1 MSQQASSS
9 NLEKMQ
15 ALKENSSTK
24 DYSILVTGAT
34 GFIGKKLLERLTKTG
49 YKVTAMSRSKYPD
62 SENVRF
68 IVADA
73 FDMNSLCN
81 ALKGIE
87 TAFYLLHSMEGSKK
101 EWEEFANREKLQ
113 AQNFLKASEDAGV
126 KRIIYLGGLVTESLD
141 LSKHM
146 RSRHEVG
153 KILASGNIPVTE
165 LRASVI
171 VGAEGGS
178 YAMLRYL
185 VERLPLM
192 VCPKW
197 VKSTT
202 QPIAVDNVVDYL
214 VGVMKNPITAGKT
227 LEIGGPDKMTY
238 EQMMRLYSSIIN
250 RNLNI
255 IQIPFLTPRLSSY
268 WIDLVTPVKAS
279 LARPLVDSL
288 VHDSYVKDKTIQE
301 LVPVNLKHMTEAI
314 KEARDEAIAFKPI
327 QKTPEEKTS
336 YKVNQKLL
344 LISLCAMALIGSTYY
359 WMDERTDVWEI
370 SWLFGSL
377 IWYAA
382 IIFAISFV
390 KQKARLGYLIGGLLA
405 WATMAFWLFDNF
417 YVVFQISLLGPE
429 PSLDVTIRN
438 FIGVAFA
445 GLATFSSHNVFHKV
459 RVYQARGE
467 SVKESAAAEVPNGA
481 RPIYNTD
488 FS

>member
-1 MSQQASSS
+1 MSNVISQ
-9 NLEKMQ
+9 NKPY
-15 ALKENSSTK
+15 
-24 DYSILVTGAT
+24 DILVTGST
-34 GFIGKKLLERLTKTG
+34 GFIGKKLLSKLSDSG
-49 YKVTAMSRSKYPD
+49 YKVKAMSRSKYTD
-62 SENVRF
+62 TENIRYVQ
-68 IVADA
+68 ADV
-73 FDMNSLCN
+73 FNVNSLS
-81 ALKGIE
+81 AATEGIE

-101 EWEEFANREKLQ
+101 EWAEFANREKQQ
-113 AQNFLKASEDAGV
+113 AQNFLKSATESGV
-126 KRIIYLGGLVTESLD
+126 KRIVYLGGLVNQSLD

-146 RSRHEVG
+146 KSRHDVG
-153 KILASGNIPVTE
+153 RILASGDIPVTE

-197 VKSTT
+197 VKSQT

-214 VGVMKNPITAGKT
+214 IGVMKNPETTGKI
-227 LEIGGPDKMTY
+227 LEIGGPDVMTY
-238 EQMMRLYSSIIN
+238 EQLMRLYSYILN

-288 VHDSYVKDKTIQE
+288 VHDSIVKDKSVQQ
-301 LVPVNLKHMTEAI
+301 LVPVHLKQMTEAI
-314 KEARDEAIAFKPI
+314 TIAREEAKAFKPI
-327 QKTPEEKTS
+327 TKSAEEKTS
-336 YKVNQKLL
+336 YKVNQKIL
-344 LISLCAMALIGSTYY
+344 LITLCAMAFIGTTYY
-359 WMDERTDVWEI
+359 WMDDRTDIWQI
-370 SWLFGSL
+370 SWLVGSA

-390 KQKARLGYLIGGLLA
+390 KHKARLGYLIGGVLA
-405 WATMAFWLFDNF
+405 WVTMAFWLFDNF
-417 YVVFQISLLGPE
+417 YVVFELSLVASE
-429 PSLDVTIRN
+429 PSLEITIRN
-438 FIGVAFA
+438 FIGAALA
-445 GLATFSSHNVFHKV
+445 GLAIFSSHNVFHKV

-467 SVKESAAAEVPNGA
+467 PVSESASAEVPNGA
-481 RPIYNTD
+481 RPVYNTN

>member
-1 MSQQASSS
+1 MSQKASSS
-9 NLEKMQ
+9 NLEKMA
-15 ALKENSSTK
+15 ALKESAKIN

-34 GFIGKKLLERLTKTG
+34 GFIGKKLTERLAKTG
-49 YKVTAMSRSKYPD
+49 YKVTAMSRTLHQNSD
-62 SENVRF
+62 NVKF
-68 IVADA
+68 VAADA
-73 FDMNSLCN
+73 LELDTLSNVF
-81 ALKGIE
+81 KGVE

-101 EWEEFANREKLQ
+101 EWEQFADREKIQ
-113 AQNFLKASEDAGV
+113 AQNFLKAAENAGV
-126 KRIIYLGGLVTESLD
+126 KRIIYLGGLVNESLE

-153 KILASGNIPVTE
+153 KILASGKIPVTE

-192 VCPKW
+192 VCPRW

-202 QPIAVDNVVDYL
+202 QPIAVENVVDYL
-214 VGVMKNPITAGKT
+214 VGAMKNPSTSGKIF
-227 LEIGGPDKMTY
+227 EIGGPDKMTY

-288 VHDSYVKDKTIQE
+288 VHDSYVKDKSVE
-301 LVPVNLKHMTEAI
+301 EFVPVNLKHMTEAI
-314 KEARDEAIAFKPI
+314 KEAREEQLAFKPI
-327 QKTPEEKTS
+327 EKTPEEKTS

-344 LISLCAMALIGSTYY
+344 LISLCAMAIIGSTYY
-359 WMDERTDVWEI
+359 WMDDRTDVWEI
-370 SWLFGSL
+370 SWLFGSF
-377 IWYAA
+377 IWYVA
-382 IIFAISFV
+382 IIFAILFV
-390 KQKARLGYLIGGLLA
+390 RQKARLGYLIGGLLS
-405 WATMAFWLFDNF
+405 WVTLAFWLFDNF
-417 YVVFQISLLGPE
+417 YVVFQMSIIGAE
-429 PSLDVTIRN
+429 PSIDVTLRN
-438 FIGVAFA
+438 FIGAGIA
-445 GLATFSSHNVFHKV
+445 GLAIFSSHNVFHKV

-467 SVKESAAAEVPNGA
+467 SVKESAGAEVPSGA
-481 RPIYNTD
+481 RPVYNTD
-488 FS
+488 YS

>member
-1 MSQQASSS
+1 MSQKASSS
-9 NLEKMQ
+9 NLEKMA
-15 ALKENSSTK
+15 ALKESAK
-24 DYSILVTGAT
+24 IGDYSILVTGAT
-34 GFIGKKLLERLTKTG
+34 GFIGKKLTERLAKTG
-49 YKVTAMSRSKYPD
+49 YKVTAMSRSLHQNSD
-62 SENVRF
+62 NVKF
-68 IVADA
+68 VAADA
-73 FDMNSLCN
+73 LELDTLSN
-81 ALKGIE
+81 AFKGVE

-101 EWEEFANREKLQ
+101 EWEQFADREKTQ
-113 AQNFLKASEDAGV
+113 AQNFLKAAENAGV
-126 KRIIYLGGLVTESLD
+126 KRIIYLGGLVNESLE

-192 VCPKW
+192 VCPRW

-202 QPIAVDNVVDYL
+202 QPIAVENVVDYL
-214 VGVMKNPITAGKT
+214 VGAMKNPSTSGKIF
-227 LEIGGPDKMTY
+227 EIGGPDKMTY

-288 VHDSYVKDKTIQE
+288 VHDSYVKDKSVE
-301 LVPVNLKHMTEAI
+301 EFVPVNLKHMTEAI
-314 KEARDEAIAFKPI
+314 KEAREEQLAFKPI
-327 QKTPEEKTS
+327 EKTPEEKTS

-344 LISLCAMALIGSTYY
+344 LISLCAMAIIGSTYY
-359 WMDERTDVWEI
+359 WMDDRTDVWEI
-370 SWLFGSL
+370 SWLFGSF
-377 IWYAA
+377 IWYVA
-382 IIFAISFV
+382 IIFAILFV
-390 KQKARLGYLIGGLLA
+390 RQKARLGYLIGGLLS
-405 WATMAFWLFDNF
+405 WVTLAFWLFDNF
-417 YVVFQISLLGPE
+417 YVVFQMSIIGAE
-429 PSLDVTIRN
+429 PSIDVTLRN
-438 FIGVAFA
+438 FIGAGIA
-445 GLATFSSHNVFHKV
+445 GLAIFSSHNVFHKV

-467 SVKESAAAEVPNGA
+467 SVKESAGAEVPSGA
-481 RPIYNTD
+481 RPVYNTD
-488 FS
+488 YS

>member
-1 MSQQASSS
+1 MSQKASSS
-9 NLEKMQ
+9 NLEKMA
-15 ALKENSSTK
+15 ALQESAKMN

-34 GFIGKKLLERLTKTG
+34 GFIGKKLTERLSKTG

-62 SENVRF
+62 AQNVKF
-68 IVADA
+68 VAADA
-73 FDMNSLCN
+73 LELNTLSN
-81 ALKGIE
+81 AFKGVE

-101 EWEEFANREKLQ
+101 EWAQFADREKIQ
-113 AQNFLKASEDAGV
+113 AQNFLKAAENAGV
-126 KRIIYLGGLVTESLD
+126 KRIIYLGGLVNESLE
-141 LSKHM
+141 LSEHM

-153 KILASGNIPVTE
+153 KILASGSIPVTE

-192 VCPKW
+192 VCPRW

-202 QPIAVDNVVDYL
+202 QPIAVENVVDYL
-214 VGVMKNPITAGKT
+214 IGSMKNPSTSGKIF
-227 LEIGGPDKMTY
+227 EIGGPDKMTY

-288 VHDSYVKDKTIQE
+288 VHDSYVKDKSIEE

-314 KEARDEAIAFKPI
+314 KEAREEQLAFKPI
-327 QKTPEEKTS
+327 EKLPEEKTS

-344 LISLCAMALIGSTYY
+344 LISLCAMAIIGSTYY
-359 WMDERTDVWEI
+359 WMDDRTDVWEI
-370 SWLFGSL
+370 SWLFGSF
-377 IWYAA
+377 IWYVA
-382 IIFAISFV
+382 IIFAILFV
-390 KQKARLGYLIGGLLA
+390 RQKARLGYLIGGLLS
-405 WATMAFWLFDNF
+405 WVTLAFWLFDNF
-417 YVVFQISLLGPE
+417 YVVFQMSVIGAE
-429 PSLDVTIRN
+429 PSIDVTLRN
-438 FIGVAFA
+438 FIGAGIA
-445 GLATFSSHNVFHKV
+445 GLAIFSSHNVFHKV

-467 SVKESAAAEVPNGA
+467 SIKESAGAEVPTGA
-481 RPIYNTD
+481 RPVYNTD
-488 FS
+488 YS

>member
-1 MSQQASSS
+1 MSQQVSSS
-9 NLEKMQ
+9 NLEKMD
-15 ALKENSSTK
+15 ALREDVTSK

-34 GFIGKKLLERLTKTG
+34 GFIGKKLLERLAKTG
-49 YKVTAMSRSKYPD
+49 YKVTAMSRTKYPY

-68 IVADA
+68 VTADA
-73 FDMNSLCN
+73 FDMDSLRN

-113 AQNFLKASEDAGV
+113 AENFLKASEDAGV

-214 VGVMKNPITAGKT
+214 VGVMKNSITAGKT

-238 EQMMRLYSSIIN
+238 EQMMRLYSSMIN

-288 VHDSYVKDKTIQE
+288 VHDSYVKDNTIQE

-314 KEARDEAIAFKPI
+314 KEARDEAITFKPI

-417 YVVFQISLLGPE
+417 YVVFQISVIGSE

-445 GLATFSSHNVFHKV
+445 GVAIFSSHNVFHKV

-467 SVKESAAAEVPNGA
+467 SVKESAAAEVPTGA
-481 RPIYNTD
+481 RPVYNTNY
-488 FS
+488 S

>member
-1 MSQQASSS
+1 MSQKASSS
-9 NLEKMQ
+9 NLEKMA
-15 ALKENSSTK
+15 ALQESAKMN

-34 GFIGKKLLERLTKTG
+34 GFIGKKLTERLSKTG
-49 YKVTAMSRSKYPD
+49 YKVTAMSRSNYPD
-62 SENVRF
+62 AQNVKF
-68 IVADA
+68 VAADA
-73 FDMNSLCN
+73 LELNTLSN
-81 ALKGIE
+81 AFKGVE

-101 EWEEFANREKLQ
+101 EWAQFADREKIQ
-113 AQNFLKASEDAGV
+113 AQNFLKAAENAGV
-126 KRIIYLGGLVTESLD
+126 KRIIYLGGLVNESLE
-141 LSKHM
+141 LSEHM

-153 KILASGNIPVTE
+153 KILASGKIPVTE

-192 VCPKW
+192 VCPRW

-202 QPIAVDNVVDYL
+202 QPIAVENVVDYL
-214 VGVMKNPITAGKT
+214 IGSMKNPSTSGKIF
-227 LEIGGPDKMTY
+227 EIGGPDKMTY

-288 VHDSYVKDKTIQE
+288 VHDSYVKDKSIEE

-314 KEARDEAIAFKPI
+314 KEAREEQLAFKPI
-327 QKTPEEKTS
+327 EKLPEEKTS

-344 LISLCAMALIGSTYY
+344 LISLCAMAIIGSTYY
-359 WMDERTDVWEI
+359 WMDDRTDVWEI
-370 SWLFGSL
+370 SWLFGSF
-377 IWYAA
+377 IWYVA
-382 IIFAISFV
+382 IIFAILFV
-390 KQKARLGYLIGGLLA
+390 RQKARLGYLIGGLLS
-405 WATMAFWLFDNF
+405 WVTLAFWLFDNF
-417 YVVFQISLLGPE
+417 YVVFQMSVIGAE
-429 PSLDVTIRN
+429 PSIDVTLRN
-438 FIGVAFA
+438 FIGAGIA
-445 GLATFSSHNVFHKV
+445 GLAIFSSHNVFHKV

-467 SVKESAAAEVPNGA
+467 SIKESAGAEVPTGA
-481 RPIYNTD
+481 RPVYNTD
-488 FS
+488 YS

>member
-1 MSQQASSS
+1 MSQKASSS
-9 NLEKMQ
+9 NLEKMA
-15 ALKENSSTK
+15 ALQESAKMN

-34 GFIGKKLLERLTKTG
+34 GFIGQKLTERLSKTG

-62 SENVRF
+62 VQNVKF
-68 IVADA
+68 VAADA
-73 FDMNSLCN
+73 LELNTLSN
-81 ALKGIE
+81 AFKGIE

-101 EWEEFANREKLQ
+101 EWAQFADREKIQ
-113 AQNFLKASEDAGV
+113 AQNFLKAAENAGV
-126 KRIIYLGGLVTESLD
+126 KRIIYLGGLVNESLE
-141 LSKHM
+141 LSEHM

-153 KILASGNIPVTE
+153 KILASGSIPVTE

-192 VCPKW
+192 VCPRW

-202 QPIAVDNVVDYL
+202 QPIAVENVVDYL
-214 VGVMKNPITAGKT
+214 IGSMKNPSTSGKIF
-227 LEIGGPDKMTY
+227 EIGGPDKMTY

-288 VHDSYVKDKTIQE
+288 VHDSYVKDKSVEE

-314 KEARDEAIAFKPI
+314 KEAREEQLAFKPI
-327 QKTPEEKTS
+327 EKLPEEKTS

-344 LISLCAMALIGSTYY
+344 LISLCAMAIIGSTYY
-359 WMDERTDVWEI
+359 WMDDRTDVWEI
-370 SWLFGSL
+370 SWLFGSF
-377 IWYAA
+377 IWYVA
-382 IIFAISFV
+382 IIFAILFV
-390 KQKARLGYLIGGLLA
+390 RQKARLGYLIGGLLS
-405 WATMAFWLFDNF
+405 WVTLAFWLFDNF
-417 YVVFQISLLGPE
+417 YVVFQMSVIGAE
-429 PSLDVTIRN
+429 PSIDVTLRN
-438 FIGVAFA
+438 FIGAGIA
-445 GLATFSSHNVFHKV
+445 GLAIFSAHNVFHKV
-459 RVYQARGE
+459 RIYQSRGKAI
-467 SVKESAAAEVPNGA
+467 KETAGAEVPEQS
-481 RPIYNTD
+481 RPVYATD
-488 FS
+488 YS

>member
-1 MSQQASSS
+1 M
-9 NLEKMQ
+9 E
-15 ALKENSSTK
+15 ALKEDVTSK

-34 GFIGKKLLERLTKTG
+34 GFIGKKLLERLAKTG
-49 YKVTAMSRSKYPD
+49 YKVTAMSRTKYPD

-68 IVADA
+68 VTADA
-73 FDMNSLCN
+73 FDMDSLCN

-113 AQNFLKASEDAGV
+113 AENFLKASEDAGV

-214 VGVMKNPITAGKT
+214 VGVMKNSITAGKT

-288 VHDSYVKDKTIQE
+288 VHDSYVKDNTIQE

-314 KEARDEAIAFKPI
+314 KEARDEAVAFKPI

-417 YVVFQISLLGPE
+417 YVVFQISVIGSE

-445 GLATFSSHNVFHKV
+445 GVAIFSSHNVFHKV

-467 SVKESAAAEVPNGA
+467 SVKESAAAEVPTGA
-481 RPIYNTD
+481 RPVYNTNY
-488 FS
+488 S

>member
-1 MSQQASSS
+1 MVTQ
-9 NLEKMQ
+9 
-15 ALKENSSTK
+15 TK
-24 DYSILVTGAT
+24 PYDILVTGAS
-34 GFIGKKLLERLTKTG
+34 GFIGKKLLNKLTDSGFT
-49 YKVTAMSRSKYPD
+49 VTAMSRSKYTGT
-62 SENVRF
+62 ETVKR
-68 IVADA
+68 VQADA
-73 FDMNSLCN
+73 FDVESLT
-81 ALKGIE
+81 AATEGIE

-101 EWEEFANREKLQ
+101 EWAEFANREKQQ
-113 AQNFLKASEDAGV
+113 AQNFLKAATDSGV
-126 KRIIYLGGLVTESLD
+126 KRIIYLGGLVNEGLE

-146 RSRHEVG
+146 KSRHDVG

-185 VERLPLM
+185 VERLPLL

-197 VKSTT
+197 VKSQT
-202 QPIAVDNVVDYL
+202 QPIAVQNVVDYL
-214 VGVMKNPITAGKT
+214 VGAMKNPDTSGKI
-227 LEIGGPDKMTY
+227 LEIGGPDIMTY
-238 EQMMRLYSSIIN
+238 EQLMRLYSSILN

-288 VHDSYVKDKTIQE
+288 VHDSIVKDKKIEE
-301 LVPVNLKHMTEAI
+301 LVPVKLENMTEAI
-314 KEARDEAIAFKPI
+314 NDAIKEAKAFKPI
-327 QKTPEEKTS
+327 TKSPEEKTS
-336 YKVNQKLL
+336 YKVNQKILL
-344 LISLCAMALIGSTYY
+344 VSLCAMAVIGSTYY
-359 WMDERTDVWEI
+359 WMDDRTDVWEI
-370 SWLFGSL
+370 YWVFGSL

-390 KQKARLGYLIGGLLA
+390 SKKARLGYLIGGVLA
-405 WATMAFWLFDNF
+405 WITMAFWLFDNF
-417 YVVFQISLLGPE
+417 YVVFNISLVAAQPNI
-429 PSLDVTIRN
+429 DVTLRN

-445 GLATFSSHNVFHKV
+445 GLAVFSSHNVFHKV

-467 SVKESAAAEVPNGA
+467 SVSESAAAEVPNGA
-481 RPIYNTD
+481 RPVYNTD

>member
-1 MSQQASSS
+1 MSQKASSS
-9 NLEKMQ
+9 NLEKMV
-15 ALKENSSTK
+15 ALQESAKMN

-34 GFIGKKLLERLTKTG
+34 GFIGKKLTERLSKTG

-62 SENVRF
+62 AQNVKF
-68 IVADA
+68 VAADA
-73 FDMNSLCN
+73 LELNTLSN
-81 ALKGIE
+81 AFKGIE

-101 EWEEFANREKLQ
+101 EWAQFADREKIQ
-113 AQNFLKASEDAGV
+113 AQNFLKAAENAGV
-126 KRIIYLGGLVTESLD
+126 KRIIYLGGLVNESLE
-141 LSKHM
+141 LSEHM

-153 KILASGNIPVTE
+153 KILASGKIPVTE

-192 VCPKW
+192 VCPRW

-202 QPIAVDNVVDYL
+202 QPIAVENVVDYL
-214 VGVMKNPITAGKT
+214 IGSMKNPSTSGKIF
-227 LEIGGPDKMTY
+227 EIGGPDKMTY

-288 VHDSYVKDKTIQE
+288 VHDSYVKDKSVEE
-301 LVPVNLKHMTEAI
+301 LIPVNLKHMTEAI
-314 KEARDEAIAFKPI
+314 KEAREEQLAFKPI
-327 QKTPEEKTS
+327 EKLPEEKRS

-344 LISLCAMALIGSTYY
+344 LISLCAMAIIGSTYY
-359 WMDERTDVWEI
+359 WMDDRTDVWEI
-370 SWLFGSL
+370 SWLFGSF
-377 IWYAA
+377 IWYIA
-382 IIFAISFV
+382 IIFAILFV
-390 KQKARLGYLIGGLLA
+390 RQKARLGYLIGGLLS
-405 WATMAFWLFDNF
+405 WVTLAFWLFDNF
-417 YVVFQISLLGPE
+417 YVVFQMSVIGAE
-429 PSLDVTIRN
+429 PSIDVTFRN
-438 FIGVAFA
+438 FIGAGIA
-445 GLATFSSHNVFHKV
+445 GLAIFSSHNVFHKV

-467 SVKESAAAEVPNGA
+467 SIKESAGAEVPTGA
-481 RPIYNTD
+481 RPVYNTD
-488 FS
+488 YS

>member
-1 MSQQASSS
+1 MSQKASSS
-9 NLEKMQ
+9 NLEKMA
-15 ALKENSSTK
+15 ALQESAKMN

-34 GFIGKKLLERLTKTG
+34 GFIGKKLTERLSKTG

-62 SENVRF
+62 AQNVKF
-68 IVADA
+68 VAADA
-73 FDMNSLCN
+73 LELNTLSN
-81 ALKGIE
+81 AFKGVE

-101 EWEEFANREKLQ
+101 EWAQFADREKIQ
-113 AQNFLKASEDAGV
+113 AQNFLKAAENAGV
-126 KRIIYLGGLVTESLD
+126 KRIIYLGGLVNESLE
-141 LSKHM
+141 LSEHM

-153 KILASGNIPVTE
+153 KILASGKIPVTE

-192 VCPKW
+192 VCPRW

-202 QPIAVDNVVDYL
+202 QPIAVENVVDYL
-214 VGVMKNPITAGKT
+214 IGSMKNPSTSGKIF
-227 LEIGGPDKMTY
+227 EIGGPDKMTY

-288 VHDSYVKDKTIQE
+288 VHDSYVKDKSIEE

-314 KEARDEAIAFKPI
+314 KEAREEQLAFKPI
-327 QKTPEEKTS
+327 EKLPEEKTS

-344 LISLCAMALIGSTYY
+344 LISLCAMAIIGSTYY
-359 WMDERTDVWEI
+359 WMDDRTDVWEI
-370 SWLFGSL
+370 SWLFGSF
-377 IWYAA
+377 IWYVA
-382 IIFAISFV
+382 IIFAILFV
-390 KQKARLGYLIGGLLA
+390 RQKARLGYLIGGLLS
-405 WATMAFWLFDNF
+405 WVTLAFWLFDNF
-417 YVVFQISLLGPE
+417 YVVFQMSVIGAE
-429 PSLDVTIRN
+429 PSIDVTFRN
-438 FIGVAFA
+438 FIGAGIA
-445 GLATFSSHNVFHKV
+445 GLAIFSSHNVFHKV

-467 SVKESAAAEVPNGA
+467 SIKESAGAEVPTGA
-481 RPIYNTD
+481 RPVYNTD
-488 FS
+488 YS

>member
-1 MSQQASSS
+1 MSQKASSS
-9 NLEKMQ
+9 NLEKMA
-15 ALKENSSTK
+15 ALQESAKMN

-34 GFIGKKLLERLTKTG
+34 GFIGQKLTERLSKTG

-62 SENVRF
+62 VQNVKF
-68 IVADA
+68 VAADA
-73 FDMNSLCN
+73 LELNTLSN
-81 ALKGIE
+81 AFKGVE

-101 EWEEFANREKLQ
+101 EWAQFADREKIQ
-113 AQNFLKASEDAGV
+113 AQNFLKAAENAGV
-126 KRIIYLGGLVTESLD
+126 KRIIYLGGLVNESLE
-141 LSKHM
+141 LSEHM

-153 KILASGNIPVTE
+153 KILASGSIPVTE

-192 VCPKW
+192 VCPRW

-202 QPIAVDNVVDYL
+202 QPIAVENVVDYL
-214 VGVMKNPITAGKT
+214 IGSMKNPSTSGKIF
-227 LEIGGPDKMTY
+227 EIGGPDKMTY

-288 VHDSYVKDKTIQE
+288 VHDSYVKDKSIEE

-314 KEARDEAIAFKPI
+314 KEAREEQLAFKPI
-327 QKTPEEKTS
+327 EKLPEEKTS

-344 LISLCAMALIGSTYY
+344 LISLCAMAIIGSTYY
-359 WMDERTDVWEI
+359 WMDDRTDVWEI
-370 SWLFGSL
+370 SWLFGSF
-377 IWYAA
+377 IWYVA
-382 IIFAISFV
+382 IIFAILFV
-390 KQKARLGYLIGGLLA
+390 RQKARLGYLIGGLLS
-405 WATMAFWLFDNF
+405 WVTLAFWLFDNF
-417 YVVFQISLLGPE
+417 YVVFQMSVIGAE
-429 PSLDVTIRN
+429 PSIDVTLRN
-438 FIGVAFA
+438 FIGAGIA
-445 GLATFSSHNVFHKV
+445 GLAIFSSHNVFHKV

-467 SVKESAAAEVPNGA
+467 SIKESAGAEVPTGA
-481 RPIYNTD
+481 RPVYNTD
-488 FS
+488 YS